1 MNSVSE
7 LSARLL
13 TELAASQQEQDAALP
28 DVIPRRAPIDPAS
41 LPVRHSRLKRMAQSP
56 AHAYSSVQLGDDWDD
71 TLSKRLGRATHA
83 LVFGQPIH
91 TFTGKVRRGK
101 EWDAFALEHRGEC
114 IVNEKERSKSEAVA
128 KALRANPL
136 AEQVLF
142 APGTMHEQR
151 IDWTWM
157 GRACRSTPDAHTK
170 SHLVDLKT
178 ARTADPQRF
187 QWDGARMSYHSQLAF
202 YQDAMAAKYG
212 YPPKRVY
219 IVAIEPAEPYAV
231 TVFEVAQNAL
241 DMGRRANR
249 LWMERWLGCEAS
261 NHWPAYCESIVPF
274 DVADPD
280 VALIFEEDES

>member
-1 MNSVSE
+1 MNAIVSE

-13 TELAASQQEQDAALP
+13 TELAEANQEQSVD

-41 LPVRHSRLKRMAQSP
+41 IPVRHSRLKRMAQSP

-83 LVFGQPIH
+83 LVFGQAVH

-142 APGTMHEQR
+142 APGTLHEHR

-178 ARTADPQRF
+178 ARTADPVRF
-187 QWDGARMSYHSQLAF
+187 GYDAARMGYHAQLAF
-202 YQDAMAAKYG
+202 YEDAMKARYG
-212 YPPKRVY
+212 YGPKAVY
-219 IVAIEPAEPYAV
+219 LVAIEPIEPYAV
-231 TVFEVAQNAL
+231 TVFEVTPNAL
-241 DMGRRANR
+241 DLGRRSNR
-249 LWMERWLGCEAS
+249 LWMERWIGCEAS
-261 NHWPAYCESIVPF
+261 NHWPAYSDCIVPF
-274 DVADPD
+274 DVANPD
-280 VALIFEEDES
+280 VELIFAEDDA